1 MIAARNGTVA
11 WSNGKGGAHGQW
23 IGLSADNGHVY
34 TYRHLSQRQVDDC
47 HKVTAGQQL
56 GRIGATGNAEGPH
69 LPFEM
74 STGSHWSYGKVAKPG
89 W

>member
-1 MIAARNGTVA
+1 M
-11 WSNGKGGAHGQW
+11 
-23 IGLSADNGHVY
+23 
-34 TYRHLSQRQVDDC
+34 DDC

-69 LPFEM
+69 LHFEM